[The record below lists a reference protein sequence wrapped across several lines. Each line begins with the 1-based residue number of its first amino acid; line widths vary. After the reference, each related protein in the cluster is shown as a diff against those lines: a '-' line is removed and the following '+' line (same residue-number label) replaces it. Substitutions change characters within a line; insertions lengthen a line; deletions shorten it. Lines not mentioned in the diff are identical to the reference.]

1 MTILT
6 IPSIP
11 NSLKLIAQG
20 YRKITSTSNRTNK
33 IATRKYFTE
42 NGIRAFPIPSTPHS
56 KFLPLISDFLLGP
69 NFPETIIV
77 PTTNPAASKNCIKI
91 GI

>member
-20 YRKITSTSNRTNK
+20 YRKITSTSNNTNK

-42 NGIRAFPIPSTPHS
+42 NGIRAFLSLQLHIQS
-56 KFLPLISDFLLGP
+56 FFISDF
-69 NFPETIIV
+69 FFR
-77 PTTNPAASKNCIKI
+77 S
-91 GI
+91 

>member
-1 MTILT
+1 LT
-6 IPSIP
+6 MPSIP

-20 YRKITSTSNRTNK
+20 WKITSTSNNTNK

-56 KFLPLISDFLLGP
+56 KFLFLIFFLVL
-69 NFPETIIV
+69 V
-77 PTTNPAASKNCIKI
+77 YRKL
-91 GI
+91 

>member
-42 NGIRAFPIPSTPHS
+42 NGIRAFPIPSIPHS
-56 KFLPLISDFLLGP
+56 KFLSLVADFLFGP
-69 NFPETIIV
+69 NLPEYNLTDQI
-77 PTTNPAASKNCIKI
+77 A
-91 GI
+91 

>member
-6 IPSIP
+6 MPSIP

-20 YRKITSTSNRTNK
+20 YRKITSTSNNTK

-42 NGIRAFPIPSTPHS
+42 NGIRAFPILLHF
-56 KFLPLISDFLLGP
+56 KVFIFISG
-69 NFPETIIV
+69 
-77 PTTNPAASKNCIKI
+77 S
-91 GI
+91 

>member
-6 IPSIP
+6 MPSIP

-20 YRKITSTSNRTNK
+20 YRKITSTSNNTNK

-42 NGIRAFPIPSTPHS
+42 NGIRAFPLLLHS
-56 KFLPLISDFLLGP
+56 KFYFFISDFL
-69 NFPETIIV
+69 
-77 PTTNPAASKNCIKI
+77 
-91 GI
+91 